1 MKSIIQIWK
10 VLTMS
15 EKKISIL
22 LIIFMFTAMIFEIVG
37 IGAFIPL
44 VSVLVGEQSPI
55 SIPLI
60 DKLFLNFSDKNNSDS
75 IIFFTIF
82 FSVIIIVKNLFLIFS
97 NWFNHKNLQNLS
109 KRISRDLFKNYLLA
123 PYFFHTKNNSSKLL
137 YNCTDATEVFKEAS
151 GHLINLLSE
160 LLVLAGISIF
170 LLYFEPKGFL
180 VSLVIMLI
188 IGFIY
193 FRINKNRLFE
203 LGKKIELNEK
213 EKIKNLMQGLGGI
226 KIIKILKKEKNF
238 LKEFNKYNIQTNF
251 YRFLSNFITSLPR
264 FVLEII
270 VVIIATISLIFL
282 SLKDISGT
290 EIFLKASVFGFA
302 AFRLLPSLNR
312 IIGSYERFRV
322 CKFQINTVYT
332 QMNFQHFS
340 KSELKENSKLTEID
354 EFKSLKLKNIN
365 FKFEEDQ
372 KDILKDVNLEILRGE
387 YIGIIGKTGS
397 GKSTLIDLII
407 GLLSPSDGEIKV
419 NDIDINDVNNWE
431 KKIGYIPQF
440 IYLTDDTLKKNIAL
454 GVDES
459 EIEEDQ
465 ILRSVKEADLTNF
478 VKNLDY
484 RANDILG
491 ERGIKISGGEMQR
504 IGLARAIYNN
514 PDLLIFDEFTSS
526 LDSRTEEGILENIKR
541 YKGKR
546 TIIIISHKLSTLK
559 DCDRIIEV
567 VNGTIEEKNNV

>member
-1 MKSIIQIWK
+1 M
-10 VLTMS
+10 
-15 EKKISIL
+15 
-22 LIIFMFTAMIFEIVG
+22 
-37 IGAFIPL
+37 
-44 VSVLVGEQSPI
+44 
-55 SIPLI
+55 
-60 DKLFLNFSDKNNSDS
+60 
-75 IIFFTIF
+75 
-82 FSVIIIVKNLFLIFS
+82 
-97 NWFNHKNLQNLS
+97 
-109 KRISRDLFKNYLLA
+109 
-123 PYFFHTKNNSSKLL
+123 
-137 YNCTDATEVFKEAS
+137 
-151 GHLINLLSE
+151 LSE

-322 CKFQINTVYT
+322 CKFQINTVYS

-372 KDILKDVNLEILRGE
+372 KDILKDVNLEILKGE

-431 KKIGYIPQF
+431 KKS
-440 IYLTDDTLKKNIAL
+440 D
-454 GVDES
+454 
-459 EIEEDQ
+459 
-465 ILRSVKEADLTNF
+465 
-478 VKNLDY
+478 
-484 RANDILG
+484 
-491 ERGIKISGGEMQR
+491 
-504 IGLARAIYNN
+504 
-514 PDLLIFDEFTSS
+514 
-526 LDSRTEEGILENIKR
+526 
-541 YKGKR
+541 
-546 TIIIISHKLSTLK
+546 ISHNLF
-559 DCDRIIEV
+559 I
-567 VNGTIEEKNNV
+567 